1 MLPGQRYA
9 ASLPANHPIPG
20 GQASKCEEMD
30 SIDGQ
35 SLLRRKQDGTGAN
48 YSPWA
53 KRTSQDG

>member
-48 YSPWA
+48 YSP
-53 KRTSQDG
+53 